1 MWEWSNRLLRKKDS
15 EESKSLLAAYNDL
28 LLQNAYAPEPL
39 KKNVSAQKNSSPE
52 TTPVPERMQQLLNQ
66 RLEEYALNNL
76 TLKECVYDPQTW
88 QEMSSC
94 FTEYQKIRKIFLK
107 LLGYSYASECTKAGL
122 TKADIKLLRQSI
134 APENYNTHIKIP
146 FDFGGGLDFDNLCLI
161 KTHPC
166 HGIIHKLI
174 DLQIEN
180 GFLRTYKKIYIP
192 WFEGKI
198 YHD

>member
-1 MWEWSNRLLRKKDS
+1 
-15 EESKSLLAAYNDL
+15 
-28 LLQNAYAPEPL
+28 
-39 KKNVSAQKNSSPE
+39 
-52 TTPVPERMQQLLNQ
+52 MQQLLNQ

-107 LLGYSYASECTKAGL
+107 LLGYSYASECTKAEL